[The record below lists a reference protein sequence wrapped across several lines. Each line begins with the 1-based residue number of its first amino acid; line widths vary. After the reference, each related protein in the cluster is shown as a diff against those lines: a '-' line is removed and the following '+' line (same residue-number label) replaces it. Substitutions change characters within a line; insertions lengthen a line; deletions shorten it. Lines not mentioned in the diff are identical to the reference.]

1 MTATD
6 RPWLSSYR
14 KGTSTEIKPEFT
26 NALDMFKAA
35 VRRNPDLIAI
45 KYFDGTVSVAE
56 LDAQSTALA
65 AGLLANGFPDSMTF
79 LDALSAEIAARV
91 PDVTFAR
98 VEKAS
103 PPTPLTAEQRRML
116 TEDCVGV
123 VAAYGH

>member
-1 MTATD
+1 MTGQLLDRTD
-6 RPWLSSYR
+6 RQGVSGDTGGMGIHFFDPRPPTEAPVDAYR
-14 KGTSTEIKPEFT
+14 VDAHGDR
-26 NALDMFKAA
+26 AL
-35 VRRNPDLIAI
+35 VI
-45 KYFDGTVSVAE
+45 
-56 LDAQSTALA
+56 
-65 AGLLANGFPDSMTF
+65 GLLANGFPDSMTF